1 MENEKELFVVKLT
14 DLIKLQS
21 TYIQTL
27 NCIIKR
33 QQEEDHLEY
42 KDIIEGAH
50 KEIYEHPAILKILNK
65 IAPENRD
72 IQKDVLS
79 SVITGSWDLKDRS
92 FIPILTLLE
101 TKNIKVI

>member
-1 MENEKELFVVKLT
+1 MENEKELFAVKLV
-14 DLIKLQS
+14 DLIELQS
-21 TYIQTL
+21 TYMQTL
-27 NCIIKR
+27 NYIIKR

-42 KDIIEGAH
+42 MDIKGAH

-65 IAPENRD
+65 IAPENRA

-79 SVITGSWDLKDRS
+79 SVISGSWDLKDRS

>member
-1 MENEKELFVVKLT
+1 MKNEKELFVVKLT
-14 DLIKLQS
+14 DLIKLQF
-21 TYIQTL
+21 TYMQTL
-27 NCIIKR
+27 NYIIKR
-33 QQEEDHLEY
+33 QQEEDNLEY
-42 KDIIEGAH
+42 IDIKGAH

-65 IAPENRD
+65 IAPENPV

-79 SVITGSWDLKDRS
+79 SVISGSWDLKDSS